1 MSKFYDN
8 MRIVFQ
14 KNVPNDQKKKKS
26 VGFLGQ
32 RLREREREREREC
45 EPSRWHA
52 TPHLRRPAV
61 HARLAGKHAS
71 ISNATGARSRLNFH
85 RGSPLRERRLR
96 MDGPHGP
103 PDPTQSQILT
113 TSSSPT
119 SRLVSPPAPRQLR
132 TCPMLLCPM
141 LRALAGLKT
150 PSVWRFFCRK
160 FVPKCFGKFVIIQG
174 LAFDYIWS
182 LDLRVP
188 KRTMNLKGCSN
199 ISGTAHSA
207 NAVLGPPSGL
217 PPARLFHATID
228 RFLSCPWAPP
238 LEPGRGAGE
247 VTGGRLADLHS
258 ALQGSSG
265 RSC

>member
-1 MSKFYDN
+1 M
-8 MRIVFQ
+8 
-14 KNVPNDQKKKKS
+14 
-26 VGFLGQ
+26 
-32 RLREREREREREC
+32 
-45 EPSRWHA
+45 
-52 TPHLRRPAV
+52 
-61 HARLAGKHAS
+61 
-71 ISNATGARSRLNFH
+71 NFH

-150 PSVWRFFCRK
+150 PSVWRFFLPEIS
-160 FVPKCFGKFVIIQG
+160 VPKCFGKFVKIQG

-207 NAVLGPPSGL
+207 NAVLGAS
-217 PPARLFHATID
+217 R
-228 RFLSCPWAPP
+228 WAPP
-238 LEPGRGAGE
+238 RPTFPPATSNLLSVFELP
-247 VTGGRLADLHS
+247 L
-258 ALQGSSG
+258 GSST
-265 RSC
+265 

>member
-1 MSKFYDN
+1 M
-8 MRIVFQ
+8 
-14 KNVPNDQKKKKS
+14 
-26 VGFLGQ
+26 
-32 RLREREREREREC
+32 RERERERA
-45 EPSRWHA
+45 SRWHA
-52 TPHLRRPAV
+52 TPHLRRPSSCTPCETRF
-61 HARLAGKHAS
+61 HQQR
-71 ISNATGARSRLNFH
+71 H
-85 RGSPLRERRLR
+85 RGPISLGPPSRSPLRERIR

-113 TSSSPT
+113 TSSSPL
-119 SRLVSPPAPRQLR
+119 RLVSPPAPRQLR

-150 PSVWRFFCRK
+150 PSVWRFFLPEIS
-160 FVPKCFGKFVIIQG
+160 VPKCFGKFVKIQG